1 MDYIKLI
8 KKMTLIHC
16 ARGPLRCEK
25 CRKLE
30 EEGEKFCLIKAYL
43 KAGKIARPMT
53 EVVNIDKKILCEYD
67 VEKVFKDEKEAK
79 AYAIDN
85 GIEFQ

>member
-8 KKMTLIHC
+8 KKMSQIHC
-16 ARGPLRCEK
+16 ARGPSRCEK

-30 EEGEKFCLIKAYL
+30 EEGKKFCLIKAYL

-53 EVVNIDKKILCEYD
+53 EIVNIDKKILCEYD
-67 VEKVFKDEKEAK
+67 VEKVFRSEKEAK